1 MDDCFR
7 IDPTRPNMPREVEP
21 VEGGGRGGEGV
32 GALFGLG
39 GIALA
44 LGLGGRVGVVLG
56 LGGNALAIG

>member
-1 MDDCFR
+1 
-7 IDPTRPNMPREVEP
+7 MPREVEP

-56 LGGNALAIG
+56 LGGKALAIG